1 MTFKLPNLLTYSRIL
16 AVPVVV
22 VLMLV
27 ERPFGNWLAL
37 GVFVAAGVTD
47 ILDGHL
53 ARRWGQQSSLGRIL
67 DPIADKLLVSAVL
80 LMLVGVDTLRGLT
93 LLPAAIILCREILV
107 SGLREFL
114 ADIRVSVP
122 VSRLAKWKTGLQ
134 MVTLGFL
141 IVGDA
146 GPEFGPLSTTEIGV
160 LGLWVAAVLT
170 VVTGFDYLMAS
181 LRHLGV
187 VSRRKSP
194 RASEGR

>member
-1 MTFKLPNLLTYSRIL
+1 MTFKLPNLLTYSRIV

-27 ERPFGNWLAL
+27 ERPLGNWLAL

-47 ILDGHL
+47 VLDGHL

-80 LMLVGVDTLRGLT
+80 LMLVGVDTLQGLT

-114 ADIRVSVP
+114 ADVRVGVP

-134 MVTLGFL
+134 MTTIGFL

-146 GPEFGPLSTTEIGV
+146 GPAFGPFTTTEVGV
-160 LGLWVAAVLT
+160 AGLWVAAVLT
-170 VVTGFDYLMAS
+170 VITGADYLVVG
-181 LRHLGV
+181 LRHIGAGAA
-187 VSRRKSP
+187 RKSP
-194 RASEGR
+194 RSSEGR

>member
-1 MTFKLPNLLTYSRIL
+1 MTFKLPNLLTYSRIA

-27 ERPFGNWLAL
+27 DRPLGNWLAL
-37 GVFVAAGVTD
+37 GVFIAAGITD

-53 ARRWGQQSSLGRIL
+53 ARKWGQQSSLGRIL

-80 LMLVGVDTLRGLT
+80 LMLVGVHTLQGLT

-114 ADIRVSVP
+114 ADVRVGVP

-134 MVTLGFL
+134 MVALGFL

-146 GPEFGPLSTTEIGV
+146 GPDFGPFSTTVIGIA
-160 LGLWVAAVLT
+160 GLWLAAVLT
-170 VVTGFDYLMAS
+170 VVTGFDYLVAS
-181 LRHLGV
+181 LRHVGV
-187 VSRRKSP
+187 IRTKKSSR
-194 RASEGR
+194 A

>member
-1 MTFKLPNLLTYSRIL
+1 MTFALPNLLTYSRIV

-27 ERPFGNWLAL
+27 ERPLGNWLAL
-37 GVFVAAGVTD
+37 GVFVAAGITD

-53 ARRWGQQSSLGRIL
+53 ARAWGQQSSLGRIL

-80 LMLVGVDTLRGLT
+80 LMLVGVDTLQGLA

-114 ADIRVSVP
+114 ADVRISVP
-122 VSRLAKWKTGLQ
+122 VSRLAKLKTGLQ
-134 MVTLGFL
+134 MTTIGFL

-146 GPEFGPLSTTEIGV
+146 GPNFGPFSTTEVGV
-160 LGLWVAAVLT
+160 AGLWLAAVLT
-170 VVTGFDYLMAS
+170 VVTGLDYLIVGFRHAHSGAS
-181 LRHLGV
+181 GKPPLSSG
-187 VSRRKSP
+187 RR
-194 RASEGR
+194 

>member
-1 MTFKLPNLLTYSRIL
+1 MTYKLPNLLTYSRIV

-27 ERPFGNWLAL
+27 ERPLGNWFAL
-37 GVFVAAGVTD
+37 GVFVAAGITD

-53 ARRWGQQSSLGRIL
+53 ARAWGQQSSLGRIL

-80 LMLVGVDTLRGLT
+80 LMLVGVDTLQGLA

-114 ADIRVSVP
+114 ADVRVSVP

-134 MVTLGFL
+134 MTTIGFL
-141 IVGDA
+141 IVGEA
-146 GPEFGPLSTTEIGV
+146 GPNFGPFTTTEIGV
-160 LGLWVAAVLT
+160 TGLWVAAVLT
-170 VVTGFDYLMAS
+170 VVTGFDYLVAGFRHVHAGAS
-181 LRHLGV
+181 GDL
-187 VSRRKSP
+187 P
-194 RASEGR
+194 RSSGGR

>member
-16 AVPVVV
+16 VLPVVV

-27 ERPFGNWLAL
+27 ERPLGNWLAL

-80 LMLVGVDTLRGLT
+80 LMLVGVDTLGGLT

-122 VSRLAKWKTGLQ
+122 VSQLAKWKTGLQ

-194 RASEGR
+194 QASEGQ

>member
-1 MTFKLPNLLTYSRIL
+1 MTFALPNLLTYSRIV

-27 ERPFGNWLAL
+27 ERPLGNWLAL

-53 ARRWGQQSSLGRIL
+53 ARAWGQQSSLGRIL

-80 LMLVGVDTLRGLT
+80 LMLVGVDTLQGLA

-114 ADIRVSVP
+114 ADVRVGVP

-134 MVTLGFL
+134 MTTIGFL
-141 IVGDA
+141 IVGGA
-146 GPEFGPLSTTEIGV
+146 GPNFGPFTTTEIGV
-160 LGLWVAAVLT
+160 AGLWVAAVLT
-170 VVTGFDYLMAS
+170 VVTGVDYLVVG
-181 LRHLGV
+181 LRHIHAAEA
-187 VSRRKSP
+187 RKSP
-194 RASEGR
+194 RSSGGR

>member
-1 MTFKLPNLLTYSRIL
+1 MTFKLPNLLTYSRIA

-22 VLMLV
+22 VLMMV
-27 ERPFGNWLAL
+27 ERPIGNWLAL
-37 GVFVAAGVTD
+37 GVFIAAGITD

-53 ARRWGQQSSLGRIL
+53 ARAWGQQSSLGRIL

-80 LMLVGVDTLRGLT
+80 LMLVGVDTLEGLA

-114 ADIRVSVP
+114 ADVRVSVP

-134 MVTLGFL
+134 MTMIGFL

-146 GPEFGPLSTTEIGV
+146 GPAFGPFSTTEVGV
-160 LGLWVAAVLT
+160 AGLWIAAVLT
-170 VVTGFDYLMAS
+170 VVTGYDYLVAG
-181 LRHLGV
+181 LRHA
-187 VSRRKSP
+187 
-194 RASEGR
+194 RARER

>member
-27 ERPFGNWLAL
+27 ERPLGNWLAL
-37 GVFVAAGVTD
+37 GLFVAAGITD

-53 ARRWGQQSSLGRIL
+53 ARKWGQQSSLGRIL

-80 LMLVGVDTLRGLT
+80 LMLVGVDTLEGLA

-114 ADIRVSVP
+114 ADVRVSVP

-134 MVTLGFL
+134 MVMIGFL
-141 IVGDA
+141 IVGPA
-146 GPEFGPLSTTEIGV
+146 GPQFGPFSTTEVGV
-160 LGLWVAAVLT
+160 AGLWVAAVLT
-170 VVTGFDYLMAS
+170 VVTGFDYLLAG
-181 LRHLGV
+181 LRHIGV
-187 VSRRKSP
+187 GSRQKSP
-194 RASEGR
+194 HASEGR

>member
-1 MTFKLPNLLTYSRIL
+1 MTFKLPNLLTYSRIV

-27 ERPFGNWLAL
+27 ERPLGNWLAL
-37 GVFVAAGVTD
+37 GVFIAAGVTD

-53 ARRWGQQSSLGRIL
+53 ARAWGQQSSLGRIL

-80 LMLVGVDTLRGLT
+80 LMLVGVDTLQGLT

-114 ADIRVSVP
+114 ADIRVGVP

-134 MVTLGFL
+134 MTTIGFL
-141 IVGDA
+141 IVGEA
-146 GPEFGPLSTTEIGV
+146 GPNFGPFTTTEIGV
-160 LGLWVAAVLT
+160 AGLWLAAVLT
-170 VVTGFDYLMAS
+170 VVTGIDYLVAGF
-181 LRHLGV
+181 RH
-187 VSRRKSP
+187 VSAVGAGKSP
-194 RASEGR
+194 RSSGGR

>member
-1 MTFKLPNLLTYSRIL
+1 MTYKLPNLLTYSRIL

-22 VLMLV
+22 VLMMV

-37 GVFVAAGVTD
+37 GVFIAAGVTD

-53 ARRWGQQSSLGRIL
+53 ARKWGQQSSLGRIL

-80 LMLVGVDTLRGLT
+80 LMLVGVDTLEGLA

-114 ADIRVSVP
+114 ADVRVSVP

-134 MVTLGFL
+134 MVMIGFL
-141 IVGDA
+141 IVGPA
-146 GPEFGPLSTTEIGV
+146 GPHFGPFTTTEVGV
-160 LGLWVAAVLT
+160 AGLWVAAVLT
-170 VVTGFDYLMAS
+170 VVTGFDYLLAS
-181 LRHLGV
+181 FRHIGV
-187 VSRRKSP
+187 GSHRKSP
-194 RASEGR
+194 HASEGR

>member
-1 MTFKLPNLLTYSRIL
+1 MTFKLPNLLTYSRIV

-27 ERPFGNWLAL
+27 ERPLGNWLAL
-37 GVFVAAGVTD
+37 AVFVAAGITD

-53 ARRWGQQSSLGRIL
+53 ARAWGQQSSLGRIL

-80 LMLVGVDTLRGLT
+80 LMLVGVDTLQGLT

-114 ADIRVSVP
+114 ADVQVGVP

-134 MVTLGFL
+134 MTTIGFL
-141 IVGDA
+141 IVGEA
-146 GPEFGPLSTTEIGV
+146 GPNFGPFTTTQIGV
-160 LGLWVAAVLT
+160 AGLWLAAVLT
-170 VVTGFDYLMAS
+170 VVTGFDYLVVG
-181 LRHLGV
+181 LRHV
-187 VSRRKSP
+187 NAVAARKSP
-194 RASEGR
+194 QSSEGR

>member
-27 ERPFGNWLAL
+27 ERPLGNWLAL
-37 GVFVAAGVTD
+37 GVFIAAGVTD
-47 ILDGHL
+47 ILDGHF

-80 LMLVGVDTLRGLT
+80 LMLVGVDTLQGLA

-114 ADIRVSVP
+114 ADVRVSVP
-122 VSRLAKWKTGLQ
+122 VSQLAKWKTGLQ
-134 MVTLGFL
+134 MVMIGFL

-146 GPEFGPLSTTEIGV
+146 GPQFGPFSTTEVGV
-160 LGLWVAAVLT
+160 AGLWVAAVLT
-170 VVTGFDYLMAS
+170 VVTGFDYLLAS
-181 LRHLGV
+181 FRHIGV
-187 VSRRKSP
+187 GSRGKSP
-194 RASEGR
+194 HASGGR

>member
-1 MTFKLPNLLTYSRIL
+1 MTFKLPNMLTYSRIA

-22 VLMLV
+22 VLMLLV
-27 ERPFGNWLAL
+27 DHPHGNWLAL
-37 GVFVAAGVTD
+37 AVFIAAGITD

-53 ARRWGQQSSLGRIL
+53 ARKWGQQSSLGRIL

-80 LMLVGVDTLRGLT
+80 LMLVGIDTLRGLT

-114 ADIRVSVP
+114 ADVRVSVP

-134 MVTLGFL
+134 MTILGFL

-146 GPEFGPLSTTEIGV
+146 GPAFGSFTTTQIGV
-160 LGLWVAAVLT
+160 AGLWLAAVLT
-170 VVTGFDYLMAS
+170 VITGFDYLVAS
-181 LRHLGV
+181 LRHVGV
-187 VSRRKSP
+187 LAKEKTSR
-194 RASEGR
+194 

>member
-27 ERPFGNWLAL
+27 ERPLGNWLAL

-80 LMLVGVDTLRGLT
+80 LMLVGVDTLGGLT

-122 VSRLAKWKTGLQ
+122 VSQLAKWKTGLQ

-194 RASEGR
+194 QASEGQ

>member
-27 ERPFGNWLAL
+27 ERPLGNWLAL
-37 GVFVAAGVTD
+37 AVFVAAGVTD

-53 ARRWGQQSSLGRIL
+53 ARKWGQQSSLGRIL
-67 DPIADKLLVSAVL
+67 DPIADKLLVSSVL

-93 LLPAAIILCREILV
+93 LLPAAVILCREILV

-114 ADIRVSVP
+114 ADVRVGVP
-122 VSRLAKWKTGLQ
+122 VSQLAKWKTGLQ
-134 MVTLGFL
+134 MTTLGFL

-146 GPEFGPLSTTEIGV
+146 GPAFGPFTTTQIGV
-160 LGLWVAAVLT
+160 AGLWLAAVLT
-170 VVTGFDYLMAS
+170 VVTGLDYLLAS

-187 VSRRKSP
+187 VRTKKSL
-194 RASEGR
+194 RVSEGR

>member
-1 MTFKLPNLLTYSRIL
+1 MTIKLPNLLTYSRIV

-27 ERPFGNWLAL
+27 ERPLGNWLAL

-80 LMLVGVDTLRGLT
+80 LMLVGVDTLQGLT

-114 ADIRVSVP
+114 ADVRVSVP

-134 MVTLGFL
+134 MTTIGFL
-141 IVGDA
+141 IVGEA
-146 GPEFGPLSTTEIGV
+146 GPHFGPFTTTQVGV
-160 LGLWVAAVLT
+160 GGLWVAAVLT
-170 VVTGFDYLMAS
+170 VVTGFDYLVAG
-181 LRHLGV
+181 LRHVRAFASG
-187 VSRRKSP
+187 KSA
-194 RASEGR
+194 RSSGGR

>member
-1 MTFKLPNLLTYSRIL
+1 MTFALPNLLTYSRIA
-16 AVPVVV
+16 AVPAVV

-37 GVFVAAGVTD
+37 AVFVAAGVTD

-53 ARRWGQQSSLGRIL
+53 ARKWGQQSSLGRIL

-114 ADIRVSVP
+114 ADVRVSVP

-146 GPEFGPLSTTEIGV
+146 GPYFGPWTTTQIGV
-160 LGLWVAAVLT
+160 AGLWLAAVLT
-170 VVTGFDYLMAS
+170 VVTGFDYLVAS
-181 LRHLGV
+181 LRHVGV
-187 VSRRKSP
+187 LAKEKTRR
-194 RASEGR
+194 